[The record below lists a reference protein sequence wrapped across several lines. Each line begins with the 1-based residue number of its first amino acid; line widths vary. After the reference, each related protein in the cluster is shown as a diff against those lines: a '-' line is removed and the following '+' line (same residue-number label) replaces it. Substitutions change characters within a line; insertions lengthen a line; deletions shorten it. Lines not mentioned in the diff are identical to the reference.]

1 MKKLDYLQF
10 YYGGEYTKESIEIP
24 DDALV
29 FKINNNKISHR
40 YKEKDVWSY
49 NIVILS
55 KESTMEELD
64 GICLGEWNI
73 AVIDSVYSEYNFN
86 DISEFP
92 KIEFYLVENNFSKVD
107 LSLPLEE
114 IEKESI
120 YRISKFK
127 GIDDNNIYF
136 SYVTIKNPI
145 TMRDTYLLDYDRY
158 DICDTLFGY
167 RTKIVYGEKYKKLY
181 EEFCNKVISKIL

>member
-10 YYGGEYTKESIEIP
+10 YYGGKYTKEPIEIP

-29 FKINNNKISHR
+29 FKVTNFHISYKHNNTR
-40 YKEKDVWSY
+40 SY
-49 NIVILS
+49 NILILS
-55 KESTMEELD
+55 KESMEDLD
-64 GICLGEWNI
+64 DICLGEWYL
-73 AVIDSVYSEYNFN
+73 AMIDSVYSDYNFN

-92 KIEFYLVENNFSKVD
+92 KVEFYTIECNFEKVD
-107 LSLPLEE
+107 ISLPIET

-127 GIDDNNIYF
+127 GIDNDYIYF

-145 TMRDTYLLDYDRY
+145 TMEDAYLLEYDKY
-158 DICDTLFGY
+158 DIDTLFGY
-167 RTKIVYGEKYKKLY
+167 RTKIVYEEKYKKLY
-181 EEFCNKVISKIL
+181 EEFRDKVIDKIV

>member
-10 YYGGEYTKESIEIP
+10 YYRGEYTKESIEIP

-29 FKINNNKISHR
+29 FKINNNKVSYR
-40 YKEKDVWSY
+40 YKEKDIWSY
-49 NIVILS
+49 NIIILS
-55 KESTMEELD
+55 KESTMEELE

-73 AVIDSVYSEYNFN
+73 AIINSVYSEYNFN
-86 DISEFP
+86 DINDFP
-92 KIEFYLVENNFSKVD
+92 KIEFYLVENSFSKVD

-120 YRISKFK
+120 CRISKFR

-136 SYVTIKNPI
+136 SYVTINNPI
-145 TMRDTYLLDYDRY
+145 TMDDTYLLEYGGY
-158 DICDTLFGY
+158 DICNTLFGY
-167 RTKIVYGEKYKKLY
+167 RTKIAYGEKYKKLY

>member
-1 MKKLDYLQF
+1 MKKLNYLQF

-29 FKINNNKISHR
+29 FKMNNNKVSYH

-49 NIVILS
+49 NIIILS
-55 KESTMEELD
+55 KESIMEELE

-73 AVIDSVYSEYNFN
+73 AIINSVYSEYNSK

-92 KIEFYLVENNFSKVD
+92 KIEFYTIECNFKKVD
-107 LSLPLEE
+107 ESLP
-114 IEKESI
+114 IETIERESI
-120 YRISKFK
+120 YRISKFR
-127 GIDDNNIYF
+127 GIDFYYIYF

-145 TMRDTYLLDYDRY
+145 TMEDTYLLEYNKY
-158 DICDTLFGY
+158 NIGTLFGY
-167 RTKIVYGEKYKKLY
+167 KTKIVYGEKYKRLY
-181 EEFCNKVISKIL
+181 EEFCDKVINKIR

>member
-29 FKINNNKISHR
+29 FKMNNKVSYH
-40 YKEKDVWSY
+40 YKAKDIWSY
-49 NIVILS
+49 NIIILS
-55 KESTMEELD
+55 KEPMKELED
-64 GICLGEWNI
+64 MCLGAWNI
-73 AVIDSVYSEYNFN
+73 AIINSEYNFN
-86 DISEFP
+86 DIREFP
-92 KIEFYLVENNFSKVD
+92 KIEFYLVEHNFDKVD

-127 GIDDNNIYF
+127 GIDNNNIYF
-136 SYVTIKNPI
+136 SYVTIKNSI
-145 TMRDTYLLDYDRY
+145 TMKDTYLLNYDGL
-158 DICDTLFGY
+158 DICDALFGY

>member
-1 MKKLDYLQF
+1 MKELDYLQF
-10 YYGGEYTKESIEIP
+10 YYGGEYIKESIEIP

-29 FKINNNKISHR
+29 FKINSNKVSYR
-40 YKEKDVWSY
+40 YKEKDIWSY
-49 NIVILS
+49 NIIILS
-55 KESTMEELD
+55 KESTMEELE

-73 AVIDSVYSEYNFN
+73 AIINSVYSEYNFN
-86 DISEFP
+86 DINDFP
-92 KIEFYLVENNFSKVD
+92 KIEFYLVEHNFNKVN

-114 IEKESI
+114 VEKESI

-127 GIDDNNIYF
+127 GIDDKNIYL

-145 TMRDTYLLDYDRY
+145 TMNNTYLLEYGGY

-167 RTKIVYGEKYKKLY
+167 RTKIVNSDKYKKLY
-181 EEFCNKVISKIL
+181 KEFCNKVISKVL

>member
-29 FKINNNKISHR
+29 FKMNNKVSYC
-40 YKEKDVWSY
+40 YKEKDIWSY

-55 KESTMEELD
+55 KEPMEELD
-64 GICLGEWNI
+64 DICLGDWNI
-73 AVIDSVYSEYNFN
+73 AIINSVYSEYNFN
-86 DISEFP
+86 DINDFP
-92 KIEFYLVENNFSKVD
+92 KIEFYLVEHNFNKVD

-127 GIDDNNIYF
+127 GIDDKNIYL

-145 TMRDTYLLDYDRY
+145 TMNNTYLLEYGGY

-167 RTKIVYGEKYKKLY
+167 RTKIVNSDKYKKLY
-181 EEFCNKVISKIL
+181 KEFCNKVISKVL

>member
-29 FKINNNKISHR
+29 FKMNNNKVSYH

-49 NIVILS
+49 NIIILS
-55 KESTMEELD
+55 KESIMEELE

-73 AVIDSVYSEYNFN
+73 AIIDSVYSEYNFK

-92 KIEFYLVENNFSKVD
+92 KIEFYIVENNFSKVD

-127 GIDDNNIYF
+127 GIDDNNTYF

-145 TMRDTYLLDYDRY
+145 TMKDTYLLNYGGY
-158 DICDTLFGY
+158 DICNTLFGC
-167 RTKIVYGEKYKKLY
+167 RTKIAYGEKYKKLY